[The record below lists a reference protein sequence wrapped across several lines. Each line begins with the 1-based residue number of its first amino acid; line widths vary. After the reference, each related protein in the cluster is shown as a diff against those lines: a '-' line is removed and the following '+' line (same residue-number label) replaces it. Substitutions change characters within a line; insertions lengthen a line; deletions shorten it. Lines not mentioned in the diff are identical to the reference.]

1 MGEHERAFALS
12 HEYFYAKMGSL
23 AGANNTLT
31 AACEVKI
38 ENGKVVPV
46 GDIAKEVFALA
57 EKYEAVRDILGYPL
71 SDEQRAADPRLND
84 PSEISEEMM
93 AQMFAIYIHHPA
105 VAAVLRVKAPKLA
118 SMFDNALGI
127 GANVNDERH
136 ISRHRGATEEEG
148 SGDLGTN
155 AEGSPSSSGSF
166 TETDGAS
173 RAGQN
178 EPGRNASA
186 PVGADRSGGRGE
198 GSEGRRGQARVPTT
212 STRYGSQ
219 ARQPG
224 QDNGSR
230 GREAQVKL
238 LNNFLS
244 TQFSGSRIRK
254 RYPRNL
260 EFLALS

>member
-31 AACEVKI
+31 PACEVKI

-71 SDEQRAADPRLND
+71 SDEQRAAAPRLND

-118 SMFDNALGI
+118 SMFDKALGI
-127 GANVNDERH
+127 GAHENAGQVYRN
-136 ISRHRGATEEEG
+136 SNG
-148 SGDLGTN
+148 SGRESSEALGN
-155 AEGSPSSSGSF
+155 VSE
-166 TETDGAS
+166 GAS
-173 RAGQN
+173 TEGGMAATYSGARQD
-178 EPGRNASA
+178 ESGRNASN
-186 PVGADRSGGRGE
+186 PNGTDRSGGRGE

-212 STRYGSQ
+212 STRHGSQ
-219 ARQPG
+219 ARQLG